1 MWACSLFL
9 SYNSS
14 LCNMVFPTCMSRF
27 TCFTWNLPLK
37 CALKVWLKMSKLS
50 WKKKKLNIVNVFL
63 LFPYYPPLVKS
74 MNLHW
79 SKPESPFPKYA
90 LCHIWMILYWCFW
103 RGRSYFLSVS
113 RIISFWKWTLP
124 FLNNLRPLPLTQGW
138 FVPCLFETDPVVF
151 EKKIKMWKVYRQ
163 MDGWRTTGFH

>member
-27 TCFTWNLPLK
+27 TCFTWNLLLK
-37 CALKVWLKMSKLS
+37 CALKVWLKMSKLF

-63 LFPYYPPLVKS
+63 LFPYYLPLVKN

-90 LCHIWMILYWCFW
+90 LCQIWMILYWCFW
-103 RGRSYFLSVS
+103 RGRSCFLSLYS
-113 RIISFWKWTLP
+113 YYIISFWKWTLP
-124 FLNNLRPLPLTQGW
+124 FLNKLASLTLNPGMICAM
-138 FVPCLFETDPVVF
+138 FVWSWLS
-151 EKKIKMWKVYRQ
+151 
-163 MDGWRTTGFH
+163 GFWED

>member
-9 SYNSS
+9 SYYSS

-37 CALKVWLKMSKLS
+37 CALKVWLKSSKLFR
-50 WKKKKLNIVNVFL
+50 KRNLNIGNVFL

-79 SKPESPFPKYA
+79 SKPESLFQNMLCANFGWYMYCTGASGEEDLTFCQYLGLYPFGNGRCPFFNKLA
-90 LCHIWMILYWCFW
+90 SLTLNPGMICAMFVWNWLSGFW
-103 RGRSYFLSVS
+103 
-113 RIISFWKWTLP
+113 
-124 FLNNLRPLPLTQGW
+124 
-138 FVPCLFETDPVVF
+138 ED
-151 EKKIKMWKVYRQ
+151 
-163 MDGWRTTGFH
+163 

>member
-1 MWACSLFL
+1 MVVCV
-9 SYNSS
+9 
-14 LCNMVFPTCMSRF
+14 NMVSPTYMSRF

-37 CALKVWLKMSKLS
+37 CALKVWLKSSKLFR
-50 WKKKKLNIVNVFL
+50 KKNLNIGNVFL

-79 SKPESPFPKYA
+79 SKPESLFPNM
-90 LCHIWMILYWCFW
+90 LCANFGWYMYCTGASGEEDLTFCQYLGLFSFGKERC
-103 RGRSYFLSVS
+103 LS
-113 RIISFWKWTLP
+113 
-124 FLNNLRPLPLTQGW
+124 NLHPLPLTQGW
-138 FVPCLFETDPVVF
+138 FVPCLFETGPVVF